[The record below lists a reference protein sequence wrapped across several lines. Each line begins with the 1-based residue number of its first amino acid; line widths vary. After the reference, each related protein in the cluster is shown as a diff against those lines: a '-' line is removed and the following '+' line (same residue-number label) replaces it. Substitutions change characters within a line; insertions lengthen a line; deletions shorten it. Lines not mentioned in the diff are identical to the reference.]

1 MQRFLKLK
9 GRSMVYLDN
18 YISKD
23 LFDEK
28 LKEFIKGSFL
38 DALKKCSQKPDDCK
52 DIDIFV
58 SAGTP
63 EHWKDSIEFALRN
76 GGYTIWGKREENKDE
91 WINRILSQGLKGMES
106 TFFESYIR
114 SGSKLG
120 KIQGFTLSPI
130 TINVFYCSNVGLF
143 GAGIVTTLIID
154 GMNPFW
160 TEERNAS
167 TKIGFPVVIFPFR
180 WLVKIFWLHSSVLA
194 NRTDPGK
201 WRGIEPPQRVVVRGG
216 IQSIK
221 DLSLRH
227 ELVKRLINDI
237 VKGVDETLMFFEKF
251 SSETK
256 IVEER
261 VVKPEGKILSPP
273 LLVPGKCII
282 EVSSEELSRIRNE
295 ILQEFA
301 VEPDIIDFLLSV
313 LVYGCKNVLLVGKPG
328 TGKTSIARFIAEKL
342 GFEPIVVT
350 ANAHWS
356 RVDVIGGPMFIGSGS
371 VTWRP
376 GVLMEAIARHLEAKQ
391 HGKKGAWL
399 IIDEINRADVDK
411 AFGEFFT
418 IFSGPEPSEWVIP
431 SYIIDEWKKYSNA
444 NQNDVYRPMLEAIKR
459 NLYRNEKYIVP
470 PDFRVIGTMNY
481 VDVANLFA
489 IGEAFTR
496 RFVRIEVEYPN
507 DIDKEINI
515 LLNKIKRGGDF
526 REAIRILEDEDVEKL
541 IKSVTKSLRDE
552 VKRLSFGSA
561 YLLNTLY
568 TFLAQVRLKLD
579 TGTLLENI
587 KNEVRKLLKYSIEST
602 LSLTPLWDEELRRE
616 VEKVLNEALGLHE

>member
-1 MQRFLKLK
+1 
-9 GRSMVYLDN
+9 MVYLDN
-18 YISKD
+18 YINKD
-23 LFDEK
+23 LFDEM
-28 LKEFIKGSFL
+28 LKKFIKGPFL

-52 DIDIFV
+52 DIDAFV

-63 EHWKDSIEFALRN
+63 EHWRDSIEFALRN
-76 GGYTIWGKREENKDE
+76 GGYTIWGKREENKDK
-91 WINRILSQGLKGMES
+91 WINRTFSQGLKGMEL

-114 SGSKLG
+114 SGSELG
-120 KIQGFTLSPI
+120 KTQGFTLSPI
-130 TINVFYCSNVGLF
+130 TVNVFYCSNVGIF

-167 TKIGFPVVIFPFR
+167 TKMGSPVVIFPFR
-180 WLVKIFWLHSSVLA
+180 WLVRIFWLHSSVLA

-256 IVEER
+256 IVEEK
-261 VVKPEGKILSPP
+261 VVKPEEKILPPP

-342 GFEPIVVT
+342 GFEPIIVT

-391 HGKKGAWL
+391 RNKNGAWL

-431 SYIIDEWKKYSNA
+431 SYIIDEWEKYSKV

-496 RFVRIEVEYPN
+496 RFVRIGVEYPN
-507 DIDKEINI
+507 DIDKELSI
-515 LLNKIKRGGDF
+515 LLNKIKKSGDF
-526 REAIRILEDEDVEKL
+526 REAIRILEDEDVKKL

-568 TFLAQVRLKLD
+568 TFLAQVRLKLT
-579 TGTLLENI
+579 TGTPLENI

-602 LSLTPLWDEELRRE
+602 LSLTSLWDEDLRRE

>member
-1 MQRFLKLK
+1 
-9 GRSMVYLDN
+9 MVYLGN
-18 YISKD
+18 YINKD
-23 LFDEK
+23 LFDEM
-28 LKEFIKGSFL
+28 LKKFIKGPFL
-38 DALKKCSQKPDDCK
+38 DALKKCSQKPDDCR
-52 DIDIFV
+52 DIDVFV

-63 EHWKDSIEFALRN
+63 EHWRDSIEFALRN

-91 WINRILSQGLKGMES
+91 WINRILSQGLKGMEL

-120 KIQGFTLSPI
+120 KAQGFILSPI
-130 TINVFYCSNVGLF
+130 TVNVFYCNNVGIF

-167 TKIGFPVVIFPFR
+167 SKMGSPVVIFPFR
-180 WLVKIFWLHSSVLA
+180 WFVRIFWLHSSVLA
-194 NRTDPGK
+194 NRTDPDK

-237 VKGVDETLMFFEKF
+237 VKGVDETLTFFEKF
-251 SSETK
+251 LSETK
-256 IVEER
+256 IVEEKKA
-261 VVKPEGKILSPP
+261 VKSEEKILSPP
-273 LLVPGKCII
+273 LLVPEKCII

-313 LVYGCKNVLLVGKPG
+313 LVYGCKNVLLVGRPG

-356 RVDVIGGPMFIGSGS
+356 RVDVIGGPMLIGSGS

-391 HGKKGAWL
+391 RNKKGAWL

-431 SYIIDEWKKYSNA
+431 SYIIDEWERYSST

-459 NLYRNEKYIVP
+459 NLYRNGKYVVP
-470 PDFRVIGTMNY
+470 PDFRVIGTLNY
-481 VDVANLFA
+481 VDVANLFV

-496 RFVRIEVEYPN
+496 RFVRIEIEYPS
-507 DIDKEINI
+507 DIDKELSI
-515 LLNKIKRGGDF
+515 LLSKIRRSGNFD
-526 REAIRILEDEDVEKL
+526 EAIAILEDEDVMKM
-541 IKSVTKSLRDE
+541 IKSVTRSLRDE
-552 VKRLSFGSA
+552 VKRLPFGSA

-568 TFLAQVRLKLD
+568 TFLAQVRPYL
-579 TGTLLENI
+579 
-587 KNEVRKLLKYSIEST
+587 
-602 LSLTPLWDEELRRE
+602 
-616 VEKVLNEALGLHE
+616 

>member
-76 GGYTIWGKREENKDE
+76 GGYTIWGKREENKDG

-221 DLSLRH
+221 NLSLRH

-376 GVLMEAIARHLEAKQ
+376 GVLMEAIARHLEARQ

>member
-1 MQRFLKLK
+1 
-9 GRSMVYLDN
+9 MVYLDN
-18 YISKD
+18 YINKG
-23 LFDEK
+23 LFDEM
-28 LKEFIKGSFL
+28 LKKFIKGPFL

-58 SAGTP
+58 SAGTA
-63 EHWKDSIEFALRN
+63 EHWRDSIEFALRN

-91 WINRILSQGLKGMES
+91 WINRILSKSPKESDSSLSTAFMS

-120 KIQGFTLSPI
+120 KTQGFTLSPV
-130 TINVFYCSNVGLF
+130 TVNVFYCNNVGIF

-167 TKIGFPVVIFPFR
+167 IKMGSPVVIFPFR
-180 WLVKIFWLHSSVLA
+180 WLARIFWLHSSVLA
-194 NRTDPGK
+194 NRTDPSK
-201 WRGIEPPQRVVVRGG
+201 WKGIEPPKGVVAIRG
-216 IQSIK
+216 IQPIK

-237 VKGVDETLMFFEKF
+237 VKGMDETLMFFEKF

-256 IVEER
+256 IVEEK
-261 VVKPEGKILSPP
+261 VVKPGERILPP
-273 LLVPGKCII
+273 SLLVPGKCII

-301 VEPDIIDFLLSV
+301 VESDIIDFLLSV
-313 LVYGCKNVLLVGKPG
+313 LVYGCKNVLLVGRPG

-342 GFEPIVVT
+342 GFESIVVT

-356 RVDVIGGPMFIGSGS
+356 RVDVVGGPMLIGSGS

-391 HGKKGAWL
+391 RNKRGAWL

-431 SYIIDEWKKYSNA
+431 SYIIDEWERYSSA

-459 NLYRNEKYIVP
+459 NLYRNGKYVVP
-470 PDFRVIGTMNY
+470 PDFRVIGTLNY
-481 VDVANLFA
+481 VDVANLFV

-496 RFVRIEVEYPN
+496 RFVKIEIEYPS
-507 DIDKEINI
+507 DIDKELSI
-515 LLNKIKRGGDF
+515 LLSKIRRSGDF
-526 REAIRILEDEDVEKL
+526 DEAIAILEDEDVMKM
-541 IKSVTKSLRDE
+541 IKSVTRSLRDE
-552 VKRLSFGSA
+552 VKRLPFGSA

-568 TFLAQVRLKLD
+568 TFLAQVRLKLA
-579 TGTLLENI
+579 TGATRESI
-587 KNEVRKLLKYSIEST
+587 RNEVRKLLRYSIESA
-602 LSLTPLWDEELRRE
+602 LSLSPLWDEELRRE
-616 VEKVLNEALGLHE
+616 VEKVLKGVLGPHE